1 MTKDVTSGGTGCP
14 VSDELDLARHTFM
27 ERAIQERPNRFYRT
41 LRQNDPVHYDEQ
53 LGMYLVSRHQDL
65 ETVFRDPVTFSQER
79 GYYKQMARGYFEELK
94 SILVRDGGGFFPDVA
109 NIDPPRHTRVRR
121 LLQHAFTARR
131 MKSLEPEFE
140 ALVDA
145 RIDSFIE
152 LGRVDGLNDLAI
164 PTAIGFST
172 QQLKVVDLEMATIR
186 RWGAAYLSQFSLM
199 QGREQMLGI
208 ARELCDLQRYLIQL
222 VRRRVEHRHDDML
235 SDLIDA
241 RIEDERPGLDF
252 EELVATARAILINT
266 HDSVSTAM
274 SNILLKVATDPVIA
288 ERFYASAADERLMSR
303 FVEELL
309 RLEPP
314 VRALSRITT
323 KPITLGGVQLPEGA
337 HLLVL
342 FASGNDDEAV
352 FRCPREFDMNRPNL
366 VRSLTFGSGVHLC
379 LGISLARMQ
388 LRVTA
393 TRVAKRMRSLCL
405 AVPLEEIRYLPNV
418 ALLTVEQLPLE
429 FVRHA

>member
-1 MTKDVTSGGTGCP
+1 
-14 VSDELDLARHTFM
+14 
-27 ERAIQERPNRFYRT
+27 
-41 LRQNDPVHYDEQ
+41 
-53 LGMYLVSRHQDL
+53 
-65 ETVFRDPVTFSQER
+65 
-79 GYYKQMARGYFEELK
+79 
-94 SILVRDGGGFFPDVA
+94 
-109 NIDPPRHTRVRR
+109 
-121 LLQHAFTARR
+121 